1 MSEST
6 YARAFSVLR
15 YRDRLPLEGPPV
27 LNSYSTPFSFSR
39 FPASPHQSSNR
50 PPSVQFD
57 PLDPPFSA
65 IMTAYIGHEFRHAWR
80 VDGSERKGNTEAFS
94 RLQTKSAV
102 SKIASRPHRYPSDF
116 RAFPSSRVVAWMAQ
130 TPRSG
135 VCCQSEEYSARGEQY
150 FRLERERVRESFR
163 PELFPCAPGTCQRQ
177 V

>member
-15 YRDRLPLEGPPV
+15 YRDRLPLKGPPV

-65 IMTAYIGHEFRHAWR
+65 IMTAHIFPSSFPALFL
-80 VDGSERKGNTEAFS
+80 GSHPATTPATSRNPLRRLTPAREEVAALPEKVAPCYPATCPRKSPERRS
-94 RLQTKSAV
+94 
-102 SKIASRPHRYPSDF
+102 PC
-116 RAFPSSRVVAWMAQ
+116 RAFPWLHAVQ
-130 TPRSG
+130 
-135 VCCQSEEYSARGEQY
+135 
-150 FRLERERVRESFR
+150 
-163 PELFPCAPGTCQRQ
+163 
-177 V
+177 